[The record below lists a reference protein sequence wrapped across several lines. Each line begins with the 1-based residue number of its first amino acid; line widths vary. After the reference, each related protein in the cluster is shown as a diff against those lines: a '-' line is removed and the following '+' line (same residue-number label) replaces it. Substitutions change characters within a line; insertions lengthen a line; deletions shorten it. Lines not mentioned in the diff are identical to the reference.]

1 MNNNTNNTNNQYI
14 CLLTLNIV
22 ELTIHLLATLPISL
36 LNFFLILQTSI
47 LHPNL
52 KFILL
57 CQSFCIFC
65 RSFGRIIVILS
76 KFISFN
82 ILYGGPDE
90 FILLF
95 GFAAYFRNFL
105 AHVLVIERS
114 LATYNVK
121 KYENWKKPY
130 FSFIWF
136 PIVNFKCIL
145 ALLNSLNSISSIILN
160 LTTWSVVLILAILEI
175 GIFTWL
181 WHYNDKTFQN
191 QLFIKHSL
199 TERYQLV
206 ENIRTAKQLTPTLLI
221 HFLNILIGTLINWAF
236 YIKIFGTIT
245 DSNSKIFYYGLLDIL
260 FYITIAITNF
270 AIELTMILYVLNLY
284 KFLN

>member
-1 MNNNTNNTNNQYI
+1 MKSNNCY
-14 CLLTLNIV
+14 
-22 ELTIHLLATLPISL
+22 
-36 LNFFLILQTSI
+36 
-47 LHPNL
+47 
-52 KFILL
+52 FI
-57 CQSFCIFC
+57 
-65 RSFGRIIVILS
+65 

-82 ILYGGPDE
+82 ILYGGPNE

-95 GFAAYFRNFL
+95 GFAYFRNFL

-130 FSFIWF
+130 L
-136 PIVNFKCIL
+136 CIL

-260 FYITIAITNF
+260 FYITIAINNF
-270 AIELTMILYVLNLY
+270 AIELTMILQ
-284 KFLN
+284 KI